1 MYYLPGCGNSYF
13 SASEYYYSKFNFD
26 TFFSGRVREYT
37 TYLRLSCPE
46 GVLSL
51 GLILYLD
58 CVTLNQKPYRV
69 VPNKLIK
76 SLIIFLQNL
85 HNTCLTK
92 RLMLGSSNL
101 GQIFQMHPDI
111 SD

>member
-13 SASEYYYSKFNFD
+13 SASQYYYSKFNFD
-26 TFFSGRVREYT
+26 TIFSGRVREYT
-37 TYLRLSCPE
+37 THLRLSCPE

-58 CVTLNQKPYRV
+58 CVSLNQKPYRV